1 VDRGTRRGAD
11 GGGAGRLTIREAA
24 LALGISEGAVRKRVD
39 RGTLEHTRGED
50 GRIYVVLPNGVDE
63 GETASTTAD
72 ADRERLIKFLSE
84 QLEHEREVNRENRR
98 IIAGLVQ
105 RIPALE
111 EASSEPQRGPLSADE
126 GTGRGEEE
134 QQEHSQR
141 RSWWRQFLGME

>member
-1 VDRGTRRGAD
+1 VDGGTRRGAD
-11 GGGAGRLTIREAA
+11 GGGDDRLTIREAA

-50 GRIYVVLPNGVDE
+50 GRIYVILPDGVDE
-63 GETASTTAD
+63 GETPSTTAD

-84 QLEHEREVNRENRR
+84 QLEHERDVNRENRR

-126 GTGRGEEE
+126 GTGRSEE
-134 QQEHSQR
+134 QQEPSQR
-141 RSWWRQFLGME
+141 RSWWRAFFGP